1 MWAARSR
8 SRPEL
13 LLRPG
18 IVGTV
23 SIKGA
28 APGLGLIFMV
38 MSTIAVDP
46 PLPLVDSG
54 DEWFEEA

>member
-1 MWAARSR
+1 M
-8 SRPEL
+8 
-13 LLRPG
+13 
-18 IVGTV
+18 